1 MENIKKILE
10 SLKFDLEN
18 QIKDLDAF
26 FEKKISELVKKKEKE
41 CSKIIKCFREKEE
54 LLQKQKEKELFEVE
68 VRYMD
73 KRIEAGLDVDAYA
86 SYQEDTPELVKEEW
100 EEYSKIKKCFK
111 KKEEELLQK
120 QNYELLKV
128 EVHYEKRFEK
138 YSNLNR
144 KKKKLLVD
152 EYKKNLETI
161 RGGYILMWFNKK
173 TATSNEILFED
184 ITALKVDK
192 VEITDTVEISEIFSE
207 NCVGITYLHS
217 KNNSLPKFIRTEEG
231 KSYKYEFPENYG
243 IQEIDE
249 KIYDKI
255 EDLIYNTETGERY
268 LMMGE
273 KLKIIKDFLKEL
285 GYKEKTIIIETSK

>member
-1 MENIKKILE
+1 MEDIKKNLE
-10 SLKFDLEN
+10 SLKFDLKY
-18 QIKDLDAF
+18 QIRDLDSF

-68 VRYMD
+68 CCYMD

-144 KKKKLLVD
+144 KKKKLLVE
-152 EYKKNLETI
+152 EYKRILET
-161 RGGYILMWFNKK
+161 RGGYILMWFNKRA
-173 TATSNEILFED
+173 ATSNEILFED
-184 ITALKVDK
+184 ITALRIDK
-192 VEITDTVEISEIFSE
+192 VEITDTTEISEIFSE

-217 KNNSLPKFIRTEEG
+217 KNNSLPKFTRTEKG
-231 KSYKYEFPENYG
+231 KSYKYESPENYG
-243 IQEIDE
+243 IQVIDE

-255 EDLIYNTETGERY
+255 KDLIYNTETGKRY

-273 KLKIIKDFLKEL
+273 KLKIIKDFLKES
-285 GYKEKTIIIETSK
+285 GYKEKTIIIK

>member
-1 MENIKKILE
+1 MKKDIKKNLE
-10 SLKFDLEN
+10 SLKFDLGN

-41 CSKIIKCFREKEE
+41 CSKIIKCFREKKE

-68 VRYMD
+68 LSYMD
-73 KRIEAGLDVDAYA
+73 KRIEAGLDVDA

-111 KKEEELLQK
+111 EKEEELLQE

-144 KKKKLLVD
+144 KKKKLLVE
-152 EYKKNLETI
+152 EYKRILET
-161 RGGYILMWFNKK
+161 RSGYILMWFNKRA
-173 TATSNEILFED
+173 ATSNEILFED
-184 ITALKVDK
+184 ITALRVDK
-192 VEITDTVEISEIFSE
+192 VEITDTTEISEIFSK

-217 KNNSLPKFIRTEEG
+217 KNNSLPEFIRTEKG

-243 IQEIDE
+243 IQVIDE

-255 EDLIYNTETGERY
+255 EDLIYNTETGKRY

-285 GYKEKTIIIETSK
+285 GYKEKTIIIETIN